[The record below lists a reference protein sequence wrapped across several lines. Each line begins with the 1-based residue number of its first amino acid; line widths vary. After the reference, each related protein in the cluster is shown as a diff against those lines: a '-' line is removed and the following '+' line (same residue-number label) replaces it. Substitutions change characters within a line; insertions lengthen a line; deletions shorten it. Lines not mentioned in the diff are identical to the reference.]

1 MKAGSGSN
9 VILKRGS
16 YYFRRRVPVD
26 LVEILGPGEVTK
38 PLGTKV
44 KREAA
49 RLARAYG
56 ARLDVGYAL
65 VRAGQVDS
73 VDGHREWVRNFAD
86 AGLAKL
92 QREVDMALEDSIGTD
107 EADEV
112 AEAYDEQLSLLTEGV
127 ADNEEWALQ
136 GALVA
141 GGLDPDALPRDT
153 WKVVA
158 VGLLNAASGLK
169 FSAIPTVPAPPST
182 TLGDA
187 PTSPVVLDAIAALTA
202 KVDAQGKAKDAKALG
217 EALEVYARVKAEK
230 REEPLEDTKLNDL
243 YLVPSRFAAFVG
255 PEKLMDSLQVTDVLA
270 WLDAQQDKR
279 SKTPKPIGSGTRNK
293 FAGALSTFF
302 DEAIKRNWATENPAK
317 GLRVVR
323 RSKAHE
329 RRQAFTTD
337 ELQKLFSAELRA
349 EVERGFAERWWVPCI
364 HLMNGTRTNEAC
376 QLKLRDIV
384 EVDGIP
390 CMRIMPEDAEQS
402 TKTAE
407 SDRVVPLHPQL
418 IEIGL
423 LDYVEK
429 RRAETGNDPTALLFP
444 NLTHLK
450 RAGYK
455 TKVVN
460 HFSGEQG
467 YLNRVG
473 IWVRDKKVLYSLRHT
488 SLTAMERAEV
498 SPLART
504 QLTGHARQGD
514 QGQLTYISDRQAHD
528 LLTELSK
535 VSWND
540 AFQHVL

>member
-141 GGLDPDALPRDT
+141 GGLDPDALPHDT

-158 VGLLNAASGLK
+158 VGLLKAASGLK

-202 KVDAQGKAKDAKALG
+202 KVDARGKAKDAKALG

-323 RSKAHE
+323 RSKARE

-376 QLKLRDIV
+376 QLTLRDIV

-429 RRAETGNDPTALLFP
+429 RRAE
-444 NLTHLK
+444 
-450 RAGYK
+450 
-455 TKVVN
+455 
-460 HFSGEQG
+460 SG
-467 YLNRVG
+467 
-473 IWVRDKKVLYSLRHT
+473 
-488 SLTAMERAEV
+488 
-498 SPLART
+498 
-504 QLTGHARQGD
+504 
-514 QGQLTYISDRQAHD
+514 DRQ
-528 LLTELSK
+528 
-535 VSWND
+535 
-540 AFQHVL
+540 

>member
-16 YYFRRRVPVD
+16 YYFRRRVPLD
-26 LVEILGPGEVTK
+26 LVDILGPGEVTK

-44 KREAA
+44 KREAV

-56 ARLDVGYAL
+56 ARLDVGYSM

-73 VDGHREWVRNFAD
+73 VDDHREWVRNFAD

-92 QREVDMALEDSIGTD
+92 QREVDEALEDSFGTD

-112 AEAYDEQLSLLTEGV
+112 AEAYEEQLSVLMYGV
-127 ADNEEWALQ
+127 DDDEEWALR
-136 GALVA
+136 GALIA

-158 VGLLNAASGLK
+158 VGLLKAASGLK
-169 FSAIPTVPAPPST
+169 FDPPPAVPPAAT
-182 TLGDA
+182 TA
-187 PTSPVVLDAIAALTA
+187 SPDVLDAINALTA
-202 KVDAQGKAKDAKALG
+202 KVEAQGKAKDAKTLG
-217 EALEVYARVKAEK
+217 EALEVYALVKAEK
-230 REEPLEDTKLNDL
+230 REEPLEDTKRNDL
-243 YLVPSRFAAFVG
+243 YIVPSRLADFVG
-255 PEKLMDSLQVTDVLA
+255 LDWLLDDVKVDDVLA

-279 SKTPKPIGSGTRNK
+279 SSTPKPIGSGTRNK
-293 FAGALSTFF
+293 FAGAVSTFF
-302 DEAIKRNWATENPAK
+302 DEAIKRNRATENPAK

-323 RSKAHE
+323 RRKSHE
-329 RRQAFTTD
+329 RRQAFTTA
-337 ELQKLFSAELRA
+337 ELQKLFTPELRA
-349 EVERGFAERWWVPCI
+349 EVDRGFAERWWVPCI
-364 HLMNGTRTNEAC
+364 HLMNGMRTNEAC

-429 RRAETGNDPTALLFP
+429 RRAETNDDPTALLFP
-444 NLTHLK
+444 NLTYLK

-460 HFSGEQG
+460 HFSGERG

-473 IWVRDKKVLYSLRHT
+473 IWSKDKKVLYSLRH
-488 SLTAMERAEV
+488 SGISAMERAEV

-514 QGQLTYISDRQAHD
+514 RGQLTYISDRQAHE
-528 LLTELSK
+528 LLSELSK
-535 VSWND
+535 VDWSE
-540 AFQHVL
+540 AFKDILP